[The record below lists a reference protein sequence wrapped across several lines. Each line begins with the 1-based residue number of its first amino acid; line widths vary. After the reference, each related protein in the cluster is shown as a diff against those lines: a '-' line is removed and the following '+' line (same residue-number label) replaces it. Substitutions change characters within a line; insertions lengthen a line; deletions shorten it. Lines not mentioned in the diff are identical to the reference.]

1 MSAAGLSLPVLS
13 PPEIVAQSLQ
23 VPGQPGNAQSGL
35 AKTAEAAKQFEAML
49 MAYVFQQ
56 MRQTVPSSGLF
67 GDNGIA
73 RSTYDYLFDQAVTTS
88 AMKAGKGWGLSQRL
102 EAAWNARSGKDQE
115 SM

>member
-13 PPEIVAQSLQ
+13 PREIVAQS
-23 VPGQPGNAQSGL
+23 GL
-35 AKTAEAAKQFEAML
+35 AQAKPDNAEAAKQFEAML

-67 GDNGIA
+67 GDNGNA
-73 RSTYDYLFDQAVTTS
+73 RSTYEYLFDQAVASS
-88 AMKAGKGWGLSQRL
+88 ALKAGKGWGLSQRL
-102 EAAWNARSGKDQE
+102 ESALNSRSGKDQE